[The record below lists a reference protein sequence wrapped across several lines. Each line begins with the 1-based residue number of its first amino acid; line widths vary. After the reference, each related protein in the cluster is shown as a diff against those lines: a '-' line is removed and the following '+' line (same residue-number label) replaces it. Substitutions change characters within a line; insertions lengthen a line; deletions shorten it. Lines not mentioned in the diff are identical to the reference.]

1 MFDTKLRPILAPA
14 LDRAAALLDVSW
26 ISPNK
31 LTGAN
36 LVLGM
41 ASAGLAA
48 AQLWV
53 PSLIAWLLC
62 RLADGL
68 DGPLARR
75 RAHPAQ
81 STQTHAQA
89 QAQAHAR
96 AHVPDNGQGGFW
108 DICADFVVYGAT
120 VIGVAVGA
128 TAGFGAPWLPFLL
141 VLFAYYINGSVF
153 LAFSS
158 IAEKTGR
165 TIEDGRSLS
174 FLGGL
179 AEGTETVVVHSLW
192 LLLPFVSWQIA
203 LIWALLVSISATE
216 RIISGYRRLR

>member
-1 MFDTKLRPILAPA
+1 MFDTRLRPILAPA
-14 LDRAAALLDVSW
+14 LDRAAALLDVPW
-26 ISPNK
+26 ISPNR

-36 LVLGM
+36 LVLGL
-41 ASAGLAA
+41 ASAALAA

-62 RLADGL
+62 RLADGV

-75 RAHPAQ
+75 RARSAK
-81 STQTHAQA
+81 S
-89 QAQAHAR
+89 AHAP
-96 AHVPDNGQGGFW
+96 APVPVPVPDNGRGGFW
-108 DICADFVVYGAT
+108 DISADFVVYGAT
-120 VIGVAVGA
+120 VVGVAVGA

-158 IAEKTGR
+158 IAERTGR
-165 TIEDGRSLS
+165 TIDDGRSLS

-179 AEGTETVVVHSLW
+179 AEGAETVLVHSLW
-192 LLLPFVSWQIA
+192 LLFPFLSWQIA
-203 LIWALLVSISATE
+203 LIWALLVSVSATQ
-216 RIISGYRRLR
+216 RIIAGYRRLG